1 MIASGRTCS
10 RKTTEANFPDA
21 IENSYSQ
28 QEETKPNIG
37 ASKNRLLLSQVAY
50 FLNYQL
56 KTYRDRNNH
65 DEEQKG
71 RDSKNKL
78 LMSQVAYYLGCR
90 LKTEVPGYLCSA
102 PNVSTVTSGKP
113 PSRENTEVNIAEG
126 IEKSCSRQEE
136 NKPTF
141 RASKNRLFLSQV
153 AYFLNYRLKTYG
165 DRKDHNEEQK
175 CRDSKNKLL
184 MSQVAYYL
192 GCRLK
197 TEVPGYL
204 CSAPNISTAASGKPP
219 SGENTEVN
227 VAESIE
233 ISCSWQEENKP
244 TFRASKI
251 RLLLSQVAYFLNYQ
265 LKTYRDRKDHDEE
278 QKGRD
283 SKNKLL
289 MSQVAYY
296 LGCRLKTEVP
306 GYLCSAPNVSP
317 VASGRPPS
325 RKNTE
330 VNIPEDIEKSCSQ
343 HEENKAN
350 FRASKNRLLLS
361 QVAYF
366 LNYQLK
372 TYRDRKDHNEEQK
385 YRDSKNKL
393 LMSQVAY
400 YLGCRLKT
408 EVPGYLCSAPNIST
422 VTSGKPPSRE
432 DTEALK
438 VAEGIEK
445 SCSQQEENKPTFRAS
460 KNRLLLNQVA
470 YFLNYQLKTYRDRKD
485 HDEEQKCR
493 DSKNKLLMSQV
504 AYYLGCRL
512 KTEVPGFLCSARN
525 ISKVASG
532 RPPSRRNTE
541 LNTPEGIEKSWSRRE
556 DNKPNIG
563 GSKNRLLMSQV
574 DYSLNYRLKTCKDRQ
589 DHEIQKYRESKNK
602 LFMKQ
607 AAYYMCCRLKIEE
620 DQRRHEEE
628 QKYRDSKNKLLMSQ
642 DYPGCRLKTEK
653 NDKDEDEDVHVMEA
667 ENIQESR
674 TPRNLQ
680 EYVEEEAPEESWD
693 EDDSTLSIPPG
704 TFAFNEPYRTNLRSL
719 EEQQVNLAHDIDTIK
734 KVEEEEEDQ
743 GPLCPRLSMELVEA
757 EEPEVFWYSLDIL
770 YSTYTAHLEFY
781 YTCQAYTYAV
791 FLYAEEHVRLTLDMD
806 SGFLTM
812 TVIGLHLVS
821 RIGVIF
827 PH

>member
-1 MIASGRTCS
+1 MEPWEEPDSLMELDCAWRWLSKMRFLTHHVCGCLLSVPGPTCGAPNVGMIASGRTCS
-10 RKTTEANFPDA
+10 RKTTEANFPDT

-56 KTYRDRNNH
+56 K
-65 DEEQKG
+65 
-71 RDSKNKL
+71 
-78 LMSQVAYYLGCR
+78 A
-90 LKTEVPGYLCSA
+90 
-102 PNVSTVTSGKP
+102 
-113 PSRENTEVNIAEG
+113 
-126 IEKSCSRQEE
+126 
-136 NKPTF
+136 
-141 RASKNRLFLSQV
+141 
-153 AYFLNYRLKTYG
+153 
-165 DRKDHNEEQK
+165 
-175 CRDSKNKLL
+175 
-184 MSQVAYYL
+184 
-192 GCRLK
+192 
-197 TEVPGYL
+197 
-204 CSAPNISTAASGKPP
+204 
-219 SGENTEVN
+219 
-227 VAESIE
+227 
-233 ISCSWQEENKP
+233 
-244 TFRASKI
+244 
-251 RLLLSQVAYFLNYQ
+251 
-265 LKTYRDRKDHDEE
+265 YRDRKDHDEE

-361 QVAYF
+361 
-366 LNYQLK
+366 
-372 TYRDRKDHNEEQK
+372 
-385 YRDSKNKL
+385 
-393 LMSQVAY
+393 
-400 YLGCRLKT
+400 
-408 EVPGYLCSAPNIST
+408 
-422 VTSGKPPSRE
+422 
-432 DTEALK
+432 
-438 VAEGIEK
+438 
-445 SCSQQEENKPTFRAS
+445 
-460 KNRLLLNQVA
+460 QVA

>member
-1 MIASGRTCS
+1 MELDCAWRWLSKMRFLTHHVCGCLLSVPGPTCGAPNVGMIASGRTCS

-102 PNVSTVTSGKP
+102 PNVSMVTSGKP

-153 AYFLNYRLKTYG
+153 AYFLNYRLKTY
-165 DRKDHNEEQK
+165 
-175 CRDSKNKLL
+175 
-184 MSQVAYYL
+184 
-192 GCRLK
+192 
-197 TEVPGYL
+197 
-204 CSAPNISTAASGKPP
+204 
-219 SGENTEVN
+219 
-227 VAESIE
+227 
-233 ISCSWQEENKP
+233 
-244 TFRASKI
+244 
-251 RLLLSQVAYFLNYQ
+251 
-265 LKTYRDRKDHDEE
+265 
-278 QKGRD
+278 
-283 SKNKLL
+283 
-289 MSQVAYY
+289 
-296 LGCRLKTEVP
+296 
-306 GYLCSAPNVSP
+306 
-317 VASGRPPS
+317 
-325 RKNTE
+325 
-330 VNIPEDIEKSCSQ
+330 
-343 HEENKAN
+343 
-350 FRASKNRLLLS
+350 
-361 QVAYF
+361 
-366 LNYQLK
+366 
-372 TYRDRKDHNEEQK
+372 RDRKDHN
-385 YRDSKNKL
+385 
-393 LMSQVAY
+393 
-400 YLGCRLKT
+400 
-408 EVPGYLCSAPNIST
+408 
-422 VTSGKPPSRE
+422 
-432 DTEALK
+432 
-438 VAEGIEK
+438 
-445 SCSQQEENKPTFRAS
+445 
-460 KNRLLLNQVA
+460 
-470 YFLNYQLKTYRDRKD
+470 
-485 HDEEQKCR
+485 EEQKCR

-541 LNTPEGIEKSWSRRE
+541 LNIPEGIAKSWSQQE

-563 GSKNRLLMSQV
+563 GSENRLLMSQV

-602 LFMKQ
+602 VLMRQ
-607 AAYYMCCRLKIEE
+607 AAYYIRCRLKIEE
-620 DQRRHEEE
+620 DRRRHGEE

-653 NDKDEDEDVHVMEA
+653 NDKDEDEDVHVTEA
-667 ENIQESR
+667 ENIQESSA
-674 TPRNLQ
+674 PRNLQ

-704 TFAFNEPYRTNLRSL
+704 TFAFNEPYRTNLHSL
-719 EEQQVNLAHDIDTIK
+719 EEQQVNLAHDIDKIK
-734 KVEEEEEDQ
+734 TDQEEEEDQ

-770 YSTYTAHLEFY
+770 YSTYTAYLEFY
-781 YTCQAYTYAV
+781 YTCQAYTYAI